1 MSKKLITRQISTK
14 LEQLKDSF
22 NTVRG
27 INSWSKY
34 IREALGMSGGQ
45 LAKRLGLAA
54 NSLSS
59 LETREIE
66 DRLTLGK
73 LKELANALECELVYA
88 FIPKKPLEEVIH
100 QQAKLK
106 ALKSLSSSDT
116 HMQLEDQAVTSDY
129 QQRLEDLI
137 IEKKSSKYLWD
148 SNE

>member
-73 LKELANALECELVYA
+73 IKELANALEGEFVYA

-100 QQAKLK
+100 QQAKFK
-106 ALKSLSSSDT
+106 ALESLSSSDT

>member
-73 LKELANALECELVYA
+73 IKELANALEGEFVYA

-100 QQAKLK
+100 QQAKFK
-106 ALKSLSSSDT
+106 ALESLSSSDT
-116 HMQLEDQAVTSDY
+116 HMQLEDQHF
-129 QQRLEDLI
+129 
-137 IEKKSSKYLWD
+137 
-148 SNE
+148 